1 MSGSKKKALG
11 GYVQRAGF
19 EKGEGE
25 IMIQVSHK
33 AARQIQVLQQT
44 EPKPEGF
51 LRVSVKEGGCSGFSY
66 QLDFDKT
73 KNKTDKT
80 FESNGVELVV
90 DSKSLLY
97 LMGMTLNFDGG
108 LNGKGFTFSNP
119 NASKTCGCGFSFNV

>member
-1 MSGSKKKALG
+1 
-11 GYVQRAGF
+11 
-19 EKGEGE
+19 
-25 IMIQVSHK
+25 MIQVSDS
-33 AARQIQVLQQT
+33 AASQVHFLK
-44 EPKPEGF
+44 ERDKLNADDF

-66 QLDFDKT
+66 KLDFDKVQ
-73 KNKTDKT
+73 KDNDKI
-80 FESNGVELVV
+80 FECNGVQLVV

>member
-1 MSGSKKKALG
+1 
-11 GYVQRAGF
+11 
-19 EKGEGE
+19 
-25 IMIQVSHK
+25 MINISDS
-33 AARQIQVLQQT
+33 AAQQIQVLIQREQ
-44 EPKPEGF
+44 KKNNF

-66 QLDFDKT
+66 KLDFDVA
-73 KNKTDKT
+73 KTDKDKI
-80 FESNGVELVV
+80 FESNGVQLIV

>member
-1 MSGSKKKALG
+1 MRHNITCENKNRAGSKARNIK
-11 GYVQRAGF
+11 
-19 EKGEGE
+19 
-25 IMIQVSHK
+25 MIQVSDS
-33 AARQIQVLQQT
+33 AARQVQLLKERDKLST
-44 EPKPEGF
+44 DDF

-66 QLDFDKT
+66 KLDFDKEKQT
-73 KNKTDKT
+73 NDKV
-80 FESNGVELVV
+80 FECNGVQLIV